1 MVLIN
6 AEHAF
11 TRSGKNIPLLILEV
25 LLLTEVGYTSSSK
38 KISDQAVLNAIL
50 LPPFLVD
57 AVVLEVQAQESE
69 LRKTYIAKILE
80 QGS

>member
-6 AEHAF
+6 AERAF
-11 TRSGKNIPLLILEV
+11 TRSGKNIPLLILKV
-25 LLLTEVGYTSSSK
+25 LLRTEVGDTSKSK

-50 LPPFLVD
+50 LPPVLVD
-57 AVVLEVQAQESE
+57 AVVLEVQAQELE